1 MRKTNSHNDV
11 WKHDK
16 SNTKPYIFTEVVH
29 RETQIKF
36 TIINRGKH
44 KIEQIYVWN
53 PKTTWL
59 IM

>member
-1 MRKTNSHNDV
+1 MVTMIAY
-11 WKHDK
+11 KHDK
-16 SNTKPYIFTEVVH
+16 STTKRYIFREVVR
-29 RETQIKF
+29 RETQINF

-44 KIEQIYVWN
+44 KIEQIYIWN